1 MREQIP
7 RTIHQE
13 RSCAHRRLK
22 HSNDYCRPLHDPWS
36 TRHFWRRQE
45 VSATFTFRR
54 PGGFFHPSRNIPK
67 FYHLAA
73 VRGEWR
79 TSVQFFVCCFLT
91 CSSTTVQ
98 WLAWARA
105 AGASANFRQKQ
116 FFAVALQSLE
126 NVSRIFAQKES
137 KHILCLILRC
147 LPSGPSRRFGVVAD
161 RRRPRL
167 LNLPGAAMPTFGALR
182 GTALP
187 RK

>member
-1 MREQIP
+1 VREQIP

-79 TSVQFFVCCFLT
+79 TSVQFFVCCFLFNGWRGHEQQQVRT
-91 CSSTTVQ
+91 LGRRNSLQWRCSPLKTF
-98 WLAWARA
+98 LASLLRRK
-105 AGASANFRQKQ
+105 ASISCAS
-116 FFAVALQSLE
+116 FFDAS
-126 NVSRIFAQKES
+126 
-137 KHILCLILRC
+137 
-147 LPSGPSRRFGVVAD
+147 
-161 RRRPRL
+161 
-167 LNLPGAAMPTFGALR
+167 LPGPLGGL
-182 GTALP
+182 G
-187 RK
+187 

>member
-105 AGASANFRQKQ
+105 AASANFRQKQ

-126 NVSRIFAQKES
+126 NDSLLKRKTSISCASFFDAS
-137 KHILCLILRC
+137 
-147 LPSGPSRRFGVVAD
+147 LPSPLGGLGCRPIVVG
-161 RRRPRL
+161 L
-167 LNLPGAAMPTFGALR
+167 GC
-182 GTALP
+182 
-187 RK
+187 